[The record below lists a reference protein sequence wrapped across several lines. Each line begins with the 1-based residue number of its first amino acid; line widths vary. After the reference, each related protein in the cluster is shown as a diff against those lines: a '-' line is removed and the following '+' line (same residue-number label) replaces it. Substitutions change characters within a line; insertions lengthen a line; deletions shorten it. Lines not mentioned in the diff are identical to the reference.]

1 MRACT
6 VPLGAA
12 IIALFAAGP
21 ASAKDYSGTALNII
35 PSGQFGSF
43 PLPSKAD
50 VQAKMYDALTP
61 LFDKVTNGDL
71 RKDFKSEKLGRKG
84 TPGPVKVEKVPR
96 KGVRIVRDRF
106 NVPHVYGK
114 THDDVV
120 WASGWILQEDRGL
133 LLAEARYPARFAALD
148 APGIN
153 AINLIVGIK
162 QVKTT
167 PQVDQMI
174 ESEQT
179 RLLRAQGRRGRALL
193 HDIDTYVK
201 GANARLKAE
210 NSTQAPYTRVDIY
223 AANAV
228 AGQLFGRGGGDEAR
242 RSELLSGLTG
252 RLGDGPGNEL
262 FDDLSENN
270 DPDAPTTQTRS
281 APYGAIPSPND
292 RSGNAILDSGSF
304 QPVPPTQPAQPA
316 TTRGAGFEPHGWAS
330 NFLMVA
336 GKRAKAK
343 HPLFVAG
350 PQIGYYYP
358 GLTFEL
364 DLHGPGYQ
372 ARGASSPAQPGSIL
386 IGRGPD
392 FAWSLTSAGSD
403 TTDDFAETLCDGS
416 DLKYMYKGQCRDME
430 TVDAGEIVGQGEV
443 VFHRTVHGPVIGY
456 ATVGG
461 TRVAISQQRSSYAR
475 DAQWNLLFKD
485 ATEGRIRSPKSFF
498 ASAARSP
505 FTFNVAYADNKH
517 IATYSAGRLPLR
529 NPHVD
534 PRLPTKGTGEFEWT
548 GFLSAKKHAF
558 QADPKSGL
566 LVNWNNKPAPNW
578 GSADDNW
585 AYGSTYRSQMLVA
598 GLAKRK
604 RHTLASVTSAMNAA
618 ATMDLRSFELTP
630 LLDKLLA
637 SSTAPSPREAQMLA
651 ALDAWRAAGS
661 SRLDVNL
668 DGKGDAGAGPAIWDA
683 LYARLAD
690 AILAPALGPQL
701 DDLSRLVGRIN
712 APSTGFQDGRIWIV
726 DKDLKALVGEPL
738 KAPYRTK
745 FCGAGDRAACQAT
758 VWQAFKDAGD
768 AIAAAQGSGDV
779 GAWFMDANAERI
791 KFAPGL
797 LPTTIR
803 YTNRPSG
810 IQQVITFTKHRK

>member
-1 MRACT
+1 M
-6 VPLGAA
+6 
-12 IIALFAAGP
+12 
-21 ASAKDYSGTALNII
+21 AKDYSGTARNII
-35 PSGQFGSF
+35 PSGQYGGV
-43 PLPSKAD
+43 PTAKAD
-50 VQAKMYDALTP
+50 QQAKMYDALTP
-61 LFDKVTNGDL
+61 LFDKVTKADL
-71 RKDFKSEKLGRKG
+71 NKDFKSEKLGKAG
-84 TPGPVKVEKVPR
+84 TPGPAKVEKVPR

-120 WASGWILQEDRGL
+120 WAAGWILQEDRGL
-133 LLAEARYPARFAALD
+133 LLAQARYAARLAALD

-153 AINLIVGIK
+153 AINLIVGLK

-167 PQVDQMI
+167 PQVDQLI

-179 RLLRAQGRRGRALL
+179 SLLKRQGKRGRALL

-201 GANARLKAE
+201 GANARAKFE
-210 NSTQAPYTRVDIY
+210 NSAAPPFTRVDIY

-242 RSELLSGLTG
+242 RSELLSGFTA
-252 RLGDGPGNEL
+252 RLGDSAGNQL
-262 FDDLSENN
+262 FDDLSEHN
-270 DPDAPTTQTRS
+270 DPDAPVTMTRS
-281 APYGAIPSPND
+281 APYEPIPANGD
-292 RSGNAILDSGSF
+292 RSGNAILDAGSF
-304 QPVPPTQPAQPA
+304 QPVPATQGA
-316 TTRGAGFEPHGWAS
+316 TARSAGFEPHEWAS
-330 NFLMVA
+330 NFLMVS
-336 GKRAKAK
+336 GKRSAAG

-364 DLHGPGYQ
+364 DLHGPGYE

-403 TTDDFAETLCDGS
+403 TTDDFVETLCDGS
-416 DLKYMYKGQCRDME
+416 DLKYLYKGQCRDMQ
-430 TVDAGEIVGQGEV
+430 TIDAGQIVGQGEV

-461 TRVAISQQRSSYAR
+461 TRVAISQQRSSYGR
-475 DAQWNLLFKD
+475 EAQWNLLFKD
-485 ATEGRIRSPKSFF
+485 ATEGRIRSIGSFF
-498 ASAARSP
+498 KSAAQSP
-505 FTFNVAYADNKH
+505 YTFNVAYADNKH

-548 GFLSAKKHAF
+548 GFLSATKHAF
-558 QADPKSGL
+558 QADPQSGL
-566 LVNWNNKPAPNW
+566 LVNWNNKPARNW

-585 AYGSTYRSQMLVA
+585 AYGSTYRVQML
-598 GLAKRK
+598 LANLEKRK
-604 RHTLASVTSAMNAA
+604 RHTLATVTGAMNAA
-618 ATMDLRSFELTP
+618 ATQDLRSTELTP

-637 SSTAPSPREAQMLA
+637 GSAPPSPREGQMLA
-651 ALDAWRAAGS
+651 ALDAWLAAGS

-683 LYARLAD
+683 LYPRLAD
-690 AILAPALGPQL
+690 AVLAPALGPQN
-701 DDLSRLVGRIN
+701 DELSTLLGRVN
-712 APSTGFQDGRIWIV
+712 GPGSGFQDGRIWIV
-726 DKDLKALVGEPL
+726 DKDLKSLVGEPL
-738 KAPYRTK
+738 QAPYRTK
-745 FCGAGDRAACQAT
+745 FCGSGDKAACQAT
-758 VWQAFKDAGD
+758 VWQAFQAAGD
-768 AIAAAQGSGDV
+768 AIAATQGSDV
-779 GAWFMDANAERI
+779 SAWFMDANAERI

-810 IQQVITFTKHRK
+810 IQQVIMFTGHRK